1 MTSAVR
7 FNHNSP
13 ENNLDALLEDLQTT
27 ISGTKQNGI
36 SNGHGPGVKASG
48 YRETIRSHA
57 TERDGKLVE
66 SNREYDIQYL
76 KPANSTTVLTE
87 SSSPTF
93 LDKHDLSSGTKG
105 GNTYKSVS
113 YTYNTSNTGST
124 NTSRDVTKSTDTK
137 LKQNI
142 NELDSLL
149 EDITHK
155 TGFASSGTALT
166 PSPKSQYTELREKIE
181 SSNSPRVGGHVSR
194 IEQRT
199 FEEQHEKRYGT
210 VLPPRTDSETRRE
223 LKFVGNSSRDG
234 SLTRPIRDQSPSP
247 VRHKEVYFQESRTTS
262 RGGDRSPSPI
272 RNSNLIAAN
281 NGKVAST
288 VKSYDYRSQSSR
300 TAEEIGR
307 SLRERTPS
315 PTAGTKKIIRYDY
328 EKTTTR
334 SVTPPKVVHHYDY
347 QSTTTSSGSDKT
359 YALPATPSPPAK
371 MQQYEYQKTTTSDNY
386 RPVSPPPTTV
396 QQYEYQKTTTSN
408 NYRPITPPPTT
419 VQQYEYQK
427 TTTSNSYRPITP
439 PPTTVQQYEYQK
451 TTTNVR
457 EKPRTPPPHRS
468 PSPVSFAQPPD
479 PHVNQ
484 TIASYSTFE
493 KGVNRSSPLPV
504 RSPEPTVITYKYSST
519 STERKQYPPTVT
531 HHYELDESRT
541 KVETTTEK
549 PRPFPVTE
557 ADKLAHPG
565 HQEPPKQVEE
575 LMASFSHS
583 EYQQSIDLPDA
594 PKPRPPTPPPPAP
607 VGPAVNPA
615 PQANGTVG
623 KSKNLAGPPVY
634 YPPGELFTAKVE
646 ASMQQSAGGK
656 MKGKMMSKYKYK
668 EGGWRK
674 EKSGTTTIPVCLP
687 LCCAAPCVIM

>member
-124 NTSRDVTKSTDTK
+124 NTSR
-137 LKQNI
+137 
-142 NELDSLL
+142 
-149 EDITHK
+149 
-155 TGFASSGTALT
+155 GTALT

-396 QQYEYQKTTTSN
+396 QQYEYQKTTT
-408 NYRPITPPPTT
+408 
-419 VQQYEYQK
+419 
-427 TTTSNSYRPITP
+427 
-439 PPTTVQQYEYQK
+439 
-451 TTTNVR
+451 NVR

-634 YPPGELFTAKVE
+634 YPPGELFTAKGE

>member
-124 NTSRDVTKSTDTK
+124 NTSR
-137 LKQNI
+137 
-142 NELDSLL
+142 
-149 EDITHK
+149 
-155 TGFASSGTALT
+155 GTALT

-262 RGGDRSPSPI
+262 
-272 RNSNLIAAN
+272 
-281 NGKVAST
+281 
-288 VKSYDYRSQSSR
+288 
-300 TAEEIGR
+300 
-307 SLRERTPS
+307 
-315 PTAGTKKIIRYDY
+315 
-328 EKTTTR
+328 
-334 SVTPPKVVHHYDY
+334 
-347 QSTTTSSGSDKT
+347 
-359 YALPATPSPPAK
+359 
-371 MQQYEYQKTTTSDNY
+371 
-386 RPVSPPPTTV
+386 
-396 QQYEYQKTTTSN
+396 
-408 NYRPITPPPTT
+408 
-419 VQQYEYQK
+419 
-427 TTTSNSYRPITP
+427 
-439 PPTTVQQYEYQK
+439 
-451 TTTNVR
+451 
-457 EKPRTPPPHRS
+457 
-468 PSPVSFAQPPD
+468 
-479 PHVNQ
+479 
-484 TIASYSTFE
+484 
-493 KGVNRSSPLPV
+493 VNRSSPLPV

-634 YPPGELFTAKVE
+634 YPPGELFTAKGE